1 MKKLLSLIPVI
12 MLICSCKSKTAL
24 DFSEKIVQ
32 KERSLGNDIE
42 NTESKVSDFISAGKF
57 DSMAVVSTKME
68 GLINE
73 KLNEIKGMQTPDLK
87 FADDFKRHAMEYF
100 VYMKKIYSGY
110 AKYAKAETDELRQ
123 KEYENI
129 QDMVSQKDNVIKT
142 MRDSQKKFAEANGF
156 KIKD

>member
-1 MKKLLSLIPVI
+1 MKKLLFLVPVI
-12 MLICSCKSKTAL
+12 FLVCSCKSKTAL

-32 KERSLGNDIE
+32 KEKSLGDDIK
-42 NTESKVSDFISAGKF
+42 NTESRVKDFILAGKF

-100 VYMKKIYSGY
+100 AYMKKIYTGY
-110 AKYAKAETDELRQ
+110 VKYAKAETDELRQ

-129 QDMVSQKDNVIKT
+129 QDMVSQKDNVLRT
-142 MRDSQKKFAEANGF
+142 MRDSQNKFAKANGF
-156 KIKD
+156 KLKG